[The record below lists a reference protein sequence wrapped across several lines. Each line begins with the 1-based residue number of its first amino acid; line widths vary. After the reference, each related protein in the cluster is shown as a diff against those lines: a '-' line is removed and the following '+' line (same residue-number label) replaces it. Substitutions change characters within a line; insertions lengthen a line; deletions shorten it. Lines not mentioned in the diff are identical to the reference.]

1 MDENKINEN
10 NFDEN
15 VNESVESA
23 ETPDLEATTEL
34 GSTPE
39 PEVALEPQP
48 TPEPQ
53 VETQQ
58 EYSSYSQT
66 AAQEPQNTPQPKT
79 DGKATAS
86 MVCGII
92 SVIPCCWGIV
102 TLVLGIIAVV
112 MASAYVNETGD
123 VDNSKAKAGKIC
135 GIIGIIGSVIGLIYV
150 FVLLA
155 NGGFGNFTISY

>member
-10 NFDEN
+10 NLDEN
-15 VNESVESA
+15 VNESVDSVETSEA
-23 ETPDLEATTEL
+23 E
-34 GSTPE
+34 
-39 PEVALEPQP
+39 V

-53 VETQQ
+53 VET
-58 EYSSYSQT
+58 ERTYSTYAQT
-66 AAQEPQNTPQPKT
+66 TVEEPQNTAQPKT

-123 VDNSKAKAGKIC
+123 ANNSKAKAGKIC

-150 FVLLA
+150 LILLA
-155 NGGFGNFTISY
+155 NGGLDSLYLR

>member
-1 MDENKINEN
+1 MDENKINGN

-15 VNESVESA
+15 VNESVENV
-23 ETPDLEATTEL
+23 ETSEPVVTPEPEAPTQSET
-34 GSTPE
+34 TPE
-39 PEVALEPQP
+39 PEV

-53 VETQQ
+53 VETEQA
-58 EYSSYSQT
+58 YSSY
-66 AAQEPQNTPQPKT
+66 AQSTVEEPQNTAQPKT

-112 MASAYVNETGD
+112 MASSYVNETGD

-155 NGGFGNFTISY
+155 NGGFNNLNIC

>member
-10 NFDEN
+10 NLDEN
-15 VNESVESA
+15 VNESVESVETSEA
-23 ETPDLEATTEL
+23 E
-34 GSTPE
+34 
-39 PEVALEPQP
+39 V

-53 VETQQ
+53 VETEQT
-58 EYSSYSQT
+58 YS
-66 AAQEPQNTPQPKT
+66 AHAQPTVEEPQNTAQPKT

-123 VDNSKAKAGKIC
+123 ANNSKAKAGKIC

-150 FVLLA
+150 LILLA
-155 NGGFGNFTISY
+155 NGGLDSLYLR

>member
-1 MDENKINEN
+1 MEEVFSMDENKINEN
-10 NFDEN
+10 NLDEN
-15 VNESVESA
+15 VNESIESVETSEA
-23 ETPDLEATTEL
+23 E
-34 GSTPE
+34 
-39 PEVALEPQP
+39 V

-53 VETQQ
+53 VETEQT
-58 EYSSYSQT
+58 YSTYAQT
-66 AAQEPQNTPQPKT
+66 TVEEPQNTAQPKT

-123 VDNSKAKAGKIC
+123 ANNSKAKAGKIC

-150 FVLLA
+150 LILLA
-155 NGGFGNFTISY
+155 NGGLDSLYLR